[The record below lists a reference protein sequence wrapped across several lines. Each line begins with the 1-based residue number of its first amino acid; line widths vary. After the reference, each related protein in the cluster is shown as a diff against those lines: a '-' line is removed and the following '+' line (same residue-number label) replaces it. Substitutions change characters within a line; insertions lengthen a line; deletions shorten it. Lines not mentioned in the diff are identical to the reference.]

1 MKKLEFRPDR
11 SLPVHRLPFVR
22 LRKKSVCYWS
32 VPRAGGYSGGCAT
45 GRALALVYLR
55 FRSENRQDITFL
67 QYIVLDMFGMQSV
80 KKAASGYK
88 SLKGQM
94 VGFFSE
100 IDRFIHASVSEK
112 ANYLDRLDDR
122 NLLKSANM
130 GLKGCGRK
138 CFFQETGKTVAIKP
152 CFLIG
157 GCVRLWIHPPGI
169 LIRPYQNGQ
178 DRGRQISCL
187 I

>member
-1 MKKLEFRPDR
+1 MKKLEFRPER

-22 LRKKSVCYWS
+22 LRKKSVCYWN

-45 GRALALVYLR
+45 GRALVYLR
-55 FRSENRQDITFL
+55 FRKENRQDITFL
-67 QYIVLDMFGMQSV
+67 QHIVLDMFGMQSG
-80 KKAASGYK
+80 KKVTSGYK

-112 ANYLDRLDDR
+112 AIYLDRLGDR

-130 GLKGCGRK
+130 GLKRRGRK
-138 CFFQETGKTVAIKP
+138 CLSECTGKTN
-152 CFLIG
+152 C
-157 GCVRLWIHPPGI
+157 
-169 LIRPYQNGQ
+169 N
-178 DRGRQISCL
+178 
-187 I
+187 

>member
-1 MKKLEFRPDR
+1 MKKLEFRPER

-22 LRKKSVCYWS
+22 LGKKSVCYWN
-32 VPRAGGYSGGCAT
+32 VPRTGGYSGGCAT

-55 FRSENRQDITFL
+55 FRKKNRQEITFL

-88 SLKGQM
+88 SLNGQM

-112 ANYLDRLDDR
+112 ATYLDRLDDR
-122 NLLKSANM
+122 SLLKCANM

-138 CFFQETGKTVAIKP
+138 CFFQWTGKTD
-152 CFLIG
+152 C
-157 GCVRLWIHPPGI
+157 
-169 LIRPYQNGQ
+169 N
-178 DRGRQISCL
+178 
-187 I
+187 